1 MGNPLPLFI
10 LRALQ
15 SERVEQILRAESESV
30 RFNGCEQAGAL
41 FWSGEVSSYLDLGVL
56 MKWAGVFWRNPLVR
70 DDRDLMSVILC
81 ALHKACGVDF
91 VNSAFGG
98 VDSGTFDP
106 SVNGGYHHLQRE
118 GESRRE
124 VGGVCLEHILKL
136 VGGVDEIDVVQK

>member
-30 RFNGCEQAGAL
+30 RLNGCEQAGAL
-41 FWSGEVSSYLDLGVL
+41 FWGGEVSGYLDLGVL

-81 ALHKACGVDF
+81 ALRPAGSILLIPHLEEWILAHSIPVLTEGTITCNVK
-91 VNSAFGG
+91 VNLGG
-98 VDSGTFDP
+98 
-106 SVNGGYHHLQRE
+106 
-118 GESRRE
+118 
-124 VGGVCLEHILKL
+124 K
-136 VGGVDEIDVVQK
+136 